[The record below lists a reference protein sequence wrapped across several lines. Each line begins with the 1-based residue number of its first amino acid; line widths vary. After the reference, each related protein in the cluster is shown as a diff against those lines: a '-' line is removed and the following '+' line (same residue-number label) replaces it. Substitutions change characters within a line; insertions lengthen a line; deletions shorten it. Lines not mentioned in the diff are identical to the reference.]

1 MSKRSFLRE
10 FFKANRMIGS
20 VLPSSR
26 FLSKKMLQ
34 PIHFAKAKVIVE
46 LGPGTGVFTKEL
58 LSKISPSC
66 HLVVIELNHTFYQDL
81 QLKFQHPHLHL
92 VHGSA
97 GDITAILNGLNLPKA
112 DFILSSLPLSNFPV
126 ALRNTILEAIK
137 GNLEAHGKLIQF
149 QYTRGLQKLYGA
161 HFKQVQIDYTALN
174 FPPAFI
180 YTCANS

>member
-10 FFKANRMIGS
+10 FFKANRMVGS

-26 FLSKKMLQ
+26 FLSKKMLL
-34 PIHFAKAKVIVE
+34 PIAFEKAKVIIE

-58 LSKISPSC
+58 LRQMPAQCQLI
-66 HLVVIELNHTFYQDL
+66 VIELNDAFYQAL
-81 QLKFQHPHLHL
+81 QEKLQAPNLHL
-92 VHGSA
+92 IHGSA
-97 GDITAILNGLNLPKA
+97 AEISAVLQRLQLPKA

-126 ALRNTILEAIK
+126 ALRSAILEEIK
-137 GNLEAHGKLIQF
+137 RSMHPEGKLIQF
-149 QYTRGLQKLYGA
+149 QYSRGLKKLYGA
-161 HFKQVQIDYTALN
+161 HFEKVSIDYTVLN

>member
-112 DFILSSLPLSNFPV
+112 DFILSSLPL
-126 ALRNTILEAIK
+126 
-137 GNLEAHGKLIQF
+137 
-149 QYTRGLQKLYGA
+149 
-161 HFKQVQIDYTALN
+161 
-174 FPPAFI
+174 
-180 YTCANS
+180 